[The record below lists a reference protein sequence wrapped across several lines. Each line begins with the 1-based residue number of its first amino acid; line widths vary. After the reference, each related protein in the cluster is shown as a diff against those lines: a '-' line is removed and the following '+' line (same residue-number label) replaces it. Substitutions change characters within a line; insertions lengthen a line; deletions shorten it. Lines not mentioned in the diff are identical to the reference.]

1 MYSNT
6 TVARWLIKNYY
17 QWHGEQVR
25 SIRRISVLRNK
36 GTSMQYWDEA
46 YLCRLSNNISTL
58 CIIAYDANN
67 KAYATEID
75 SAIDNDTKEEM
86 VNRWKED

>member
-1 MYSNT
+1 
-6 TVARWLIKNYY
+6 
-17 QWHGEQVR
+17 
-25 SIRRISVLRNK
+25 
-36 GTSMQYWDEA
+36 MQYWDEA